1 MGSKTKLGVS
11 WLLYSNIN
19 TELCIIILL
28 SYHMEFNFKEIFTVF
43 MVLFAVIDIVGNIP
57 IIIDLRKKAGHIN
70 SERASIISG
79 IILIV
84 FLFLGK
90 SILNLIGIDVN
101 SFAVAGAFILFFIAL
116 EMILGI
122 TLYKHEE
129 YTPETT
135 SVFPLAFPLIA
146 GPGSLTTLL
155 SLRAEFRVENIIV
168 AIILNVI
175 LIFIVLKTSTRIE
188 RFLGKNG
195 ISIVRKVFGVV
206 LLAIA
211 VKLFT
216 HNIKDLFV

>member
-1 MGSKTKLGVS
+1 MQ
-11 WLLYSNIN
+11 
-19 TELCIIILL
+19 
-28 SYHMEFNFKEIFTVF
+28 FNFKEIFTAF
-43 MVLFAVIDIVGNIP
+43 MVLFDVVDIICNCP
-57 IIIDLRKKAGHIN
+57 IVIDLRKKIGTIN
-70 SERASIISG
+70 SSKATIISG
-79 IILIV
+79 VIMIS

-129 YTPETT
+129 YTSDTA

-155 SLRAEFRVENIIV
+155 SLRAEFKIENIII

-175 LIFIVLKTSTRIE
+175 VIFIVLKTSKTIE
-188 RFLGKNG
+188 RFLGQNG

-211 VKLFT
+211 VKLFA
-216 HNIKDLFV
+216 HNIKALFELT